1 MWLMR
6 PVMADPP
13 LCRIQDLDTL
23 TIDQVAD
30 LNELVDLRE
39 VMARK
44 VAEKDR

>member
-13 LCRIQDLDTL
+13 LCRIQDLDPL